1 MEEVL
6 AEREAVIKIFN
17 QALSDVA
24 ARQTRDAARL
34 LAPQIADLIE
44 REYGPRI
51 KAAEGAPA

>member
-51 KAAEGAPA
+51 KVADRS